1 MTIEIYVLSIVGIVF
16 LGVLVDIIMPEG
28 DMNKFIKGLFSII
41 ALFVIVSPVQ
51 KIFNKDFDV
60 DEIIYDK
67 TAVQMDEDYLE
78 ATTKQMKNELEIT
91 LCVKLKDAGFD
102 NVKVEISC
110 DMSNN
115 VFQIKKVI
123 LDISKMVINTNI
135 PHINKYTEIKQ
146 VVTNYLNVEESDVII
161 NEWKKR
167 SKR

>member
-161 NEWKKR
+161 NE
-167 SKR
+167 